1 VRQKL
6 GAEREFDL
14 DRDHICTNIALM
26 RRLPPLRALEAFIRV
41 VRLGSARSAA
51 NELGLSPSALSR
63 RISNLESFTGRK
75 LFSRSGQTM
84 KLTDEGRIFYDAV
97 APHLESLA
105 AAVESQSE
113 NMQLMRLRL
122 GVMPL
127 FGTQRLFPRL
137 NELRKAHPRLHLD
150 IDTSPHLVHR
160 VGDTLDAAITLA
172 DQPDPSL
179 YSVQLDHNTVHAIAS
194 AELVAELGEN
204 PGIEALS
211 QQTFLLHTD
220 MVGSFDA
227 WKTALGLEKLQ
238 PAAIDHYDSGQLI
251 LEAAA
256 QGMGIAM
263 MHDDHLVRNNDP
275 RLARLFDKSIE
286 SPYSYWFLCRPAD
299 LEARPVRIFHDW
311 VVEAGL

>member
-1 VRQKL
+1 
-6 GAEREFDL
+6 
-14 DRDHICTNIALM
+14 M

-41 VRLGSARSAA
+41 VRLGSARAAA

-63 RISNLESFTGRK
+63 RISNLENFTGRK
-75 LFSRSGQTM
+75 LFSRSGQSM
-84 KLTDEGRIFYDAV
+84 RLTDEGRHFYDAV

-105 AAVESQSE
+105 AAVESESE
-113 NMQLMRLRL
+113 NLQVQRLRL

-137 NELRKAHPRLHLD
+137 GELRATHPRLHLD
-150 IDTSPHLVHR
+150 IDTGPHLIDR
-160 VGDTLDAAITLA
+160 VGDTLDAAITLT
-172 DQPDPSL
+172 QTPDPSL

-194 AELVAELGEN
+194 TKLVEELGDK
-204 PGIEALS
+204 PDAKALS
-211 QQTFLLHTD
+211 KQTFLLHTD
-220 MVGSFDA
+220 MVASFDA
-227 WKTALGLEKLQ
+227 WKGAMGLERMQ

-263 MHDDHLVRNNDP
+263 MHDDHLARNNDP
-275 RLARLFDKSIE
+275 RLTKLYDVAVE
-286 SPYSYWFLCRPAD
+286 SPYSYWFVCRPAD

-311 VVEAGL
+311 LVKAGL